1 MAEVRT
7 FCRRITESDY
17 EKKKFINNIK
27 RVELKIKT
35 MDRVEEKWRARGDAS
50 ENIKA
55 DGNEKVYQHF
65 SRLVSN
71 RLFSQVQV

>member
-1 MAEVRT
+1 MAEVST

-35 MDRVEEKWRARGDAS
+35 MDSVEEKWRAIEEARV
-50 ENIKA
+50 KT
-55 DGNEKVYQHF
+55 
-65 SRLVSN
+65 
-71 RLFSQVQV
+71 